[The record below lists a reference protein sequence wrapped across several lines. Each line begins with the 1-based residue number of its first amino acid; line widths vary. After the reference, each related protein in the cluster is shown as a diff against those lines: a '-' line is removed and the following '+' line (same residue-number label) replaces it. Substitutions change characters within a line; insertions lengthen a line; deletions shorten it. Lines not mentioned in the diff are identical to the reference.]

1 MTASPSGKSVKGS
14 DPAQVVSEKW
24 IERSFVPRGYS
35 RISGQRYGY
44 GWWMRELA
52 GHQAYFAWG
61 FGGQYIILVP
71 ELELVVVTTS
81 ASTVAEDRR
90 THRRTLFE
98 LVEDLVIAPVAE
110 SE

>member
-1 MTASPSGKSVKGS
+1 
-14 DPAQVVSEKW
+14 
-24 IERSFVPRGYS
+24 
-35 RISGQRYGY
+35 
-44 GWWMRELA
+44 MRELA

-71 ELELVVVTTS
+71 DLDLVVVTTS

-98 LVEDLVIAPVAE
+98 LVEELVDRPGCRGVGRITTRAATRQRRE
-110 SE
+110 CR

>member
-1 MTASPSGKSVKGS
+1 MH
-14 DPAQVVSEKW
+14 QVVPETW
-24 IERSFVPRGYS
+24 IEQSFVPRGTS
-35 RISGQRYGY
+35 PISGQQYGY

-71 ELELVVVTTS
+71 DLDLVVVTTS

-90 THRRTLFE
+90 AHRRTLFE
-98 LVEDLVIAPVAE
+98 LVEDLIIARVA
-110 SE
+110 SVSAG